1 MRRVATALVLAVLAG
16 ALAGCGGGVRET
28 VDPVA
33 AAATKSAQAG
43 GVEMKLSMTI
53 GTGAGS
59 MTMEGHGAFERDRG
73 KMELDLSSLLGRSGP
88 PGLAGGSVKAVYL
101 TESGDPVVYVDVPFL
116 AGVLPGG
123 KTWIRIDLERAGK
136 SLGIDFDQLVGSSQS
151 PAQTLGLLRSSGHF
165 TAVGGET
172 VDGVETTHY
181 RGSVDLAEVAKAGGV
196 PARAVEKL
204 SRLGAPTAMPFDVW
218 VDHSGLVRRIV
229 ERYERTVGG
238 SSSSM
243 EITIDLGNY
252 GTEVE
257 VSAPPSDEVFD
268 VTELASKAAQQSGL
282 GG

>member
-1 MRRVATALVLAVLAG
+1 
-16 ALAGCGGGVRET
+16 
-28 VDPVA
+28 
-33 AAATKSAQAG
+33 
-43 GVEMKLSMTI
+43 
-53 GTGAGS
+53 
-59 MTMEGHGAFERDRG
+59 
-73 KMELDLSSLLGRSGP
+73 
-88 PGLAGGSVKAVYL
+88 
-101 TESGDPVVYVDVPFL
+101 
-116 AGVLPGG
+116 
-123 KTWIRIDLERAGK
+123 
-136 SLGIDFDQLVGSSQS
+136 GIDFDQLVGSSQS

-165 TAVGGET
+165 TAVGGEN

-181 RGSVDLAEVAKAGGV
+181 RGSVDLA
-196 PARAVEKL
+196 
-204 SRLGAPTAMPFDVW
+204 
-218 VDHSGLVRRIV
+218 GLVRRIV